1 MKLTAWLA
9 TTTVDLNT
17 LIAILA
23 FVLSAGGG
31 AWAVRDTIRTQT
43 REITDLKSAVT
54 SLNGETAALTRNV
67 RELSLTLKLK
77 GVIPQ

>member
-1 MKLTAWLA
+1 MKLTDWLA
-9 TTTVDLNT
+9 ATTVDLKT

-23 FVLSAGGG
+23 FVLSAAGG
-31 AWAVRDTIRTQT
+31 AWAVRDIIRTQT
-43 REITDLKSAVT
+43 GEIADLKAAVI
-54 SLNGETAALTRNV
+54 SLNSETTALTRNV